1 MSTRTQLWS
10 RFVVGMAWLAIMA
23 VGVSLMTGQSF
34 FGAYLAVLC
43 SALFASAVALAWLIR
58 WASKEE
64 NRERQ
69 FGLGSLFFFVT
80 LLAICFAGMSAILR
94 GMAVHETAGL
104 PAGTRQPPAWL
115 IVPLGIYCLVLILI
129 SVPFVMGIVEALMWF
144 AVWLVRRP
152 TTHRVVRWLLLRR
165 RDS

>member
-1 MSTRTQLWS
+1 
-10 RFVVGMAWLAIMA
+10 MAA
-23 VGVSLMTGQSF
+23 GVSQVTGQSF
-34 FGAYLAVLC
+34 FGAYLALLC

-58 WASKEE
+58 WASKKE

-69 FGLGSLFFFVT
+69 FGLGSLFFIIT
-80 LLAICFAGMSAILR
+80 LLAIYFAGMSAIMR
-94 GMAVHETAGL
+94 GMAWHETARL

-115 IVPLGIYCLVLILI
+115 IVPLGIYCSVLILI
-129 SVPFVMGIVEALMWF
+129 SVPLVMGIVEALMWF

-152 TTHRVVRWLLLRR
+152 ATHRVVRWLLLRR